1 MALEVPVGYL
11 FSTIAGIETMES
23 LSKQRLRALPARSEA
38 RKAPARALCQGRKSA
53 PSATASVH
61 RWPSAGSSPQPVV
74 PGGCSAADLHCDRA
88 GVAMDSAAA
97 LSTAFRGGDELPLC
111 RAGARLD
118 HLAQCGLPI
127 RAWGPELFY
136 GGRGGA
142 SVWVLH
148 AGITSRWF
156 DRERFRLRRYAAFIL
171 QALRER

>member
-1 MALEVPVGYL
+1 MATVC
-11 FSTIAGIETMES
+11 STIAGIETMES